1 MPRSGRMP
9 LLEKIKNIF
18 CVCMEK
24 VGEGY
29 GGERNLW

>member
-1 MPRSGRMP
+1 MPRSGRGP

-18 CVCMEK
+18 CACMEK